1 MAFLKMEDINYLQ
14 ESQLEDAYSK
24 EINANSYFINSLNE
38 ISKLNNEYRE
48 SMKTFYRRLNEND
61 SHLANTIFKDF
72 VSAIASIIDKFDKCM
87 MDNHS
92 NYYSSLKRQMM
103 NDRNKIVLDKN
114 KISDIRANNIYNFT
128 ISREIPKPIGRD
140 LYYNEVDKL
149 QKILK
154 NNSLSQDQKSMNLL
168 FIYNELVDDLRGG
181 FFDRFRGEI
190 LDIKK
195 EISAIDY
202 ADTLFAIY
210 RDGGNTISTVLERED
225 IIEIDKRFK
234 DAKTY
239 LISVERDRDN
249 IIREYNRIKKDLNNI
264 KLTDVASL
272 LGSNAEEID
281 DKVQRYIRLK
291 TEQLLNMCSIHTMA
305 YTAKLDA
312 VASLYMQDKA
322 ILCAVIDKYD
332 ASEDYVDDTIH
343 MEGTSI

>member
-1 MAFLKMEDINYLQ
+1 MAFLKMEDINYMQ
-14 ESQLEDAYSK
+14 ESALENTYSK
-24 EINANSYFINSLNE
+24 EINTSSYFINSLNE
-38 ISKLNNEYRE
+38 ISKLNNEYRN
-48 SMKTFYRRLNEND
+48 SMKRFYKRLNESD
-61 SHLANTIFKDF
+61 SSLSNSIFKEF
-72 VSAIASIIDKFDKCM
+72 ISAISSIIDKFDKCM

-103 NDRNKIVLDKN
+103 NDRNSIMLDKN
-114 KISDIRANNIYNFT
+114 KVTDIRVNNIYNFT
-128 ISREIPKPIGRD
+128 ISQDIPKPIGRN

-154 NNSLSQDQKSMNLL
+154 NNTLSQEQKAMNLL

-190 LDIKK
+190 LDMNK

-210 RDGGNTISTVLERED
+210 RDGGKQISTVLERED
-225 IIEIDKRFK
+225 IIAIDKRFK

-239 LISVERDRDN
+239 LVSVERDRDN
-249 IIREYNRIKKDLNNI
+249 IIREYNRIRKDLNNI

-272 LGSNAEEID
+272 LGSNAEEIN

-322 ILCAVIDKYD
+322 ILCAVIDRCD
-332 ASEDYVDDTIH
+332 ASEDYASDVVH
-343 MEGTSI
+343 MEGGKI